1 MPVLSTS
8 RTFGARHA
16 DVSAPDTGVMF
27 RDEVEE
33 VWSTVVGAADDSSQD
48 PAAGVP
54 LLINSTQKPSRHFQV
69 GQTSNN
75 TGGEGQSQIVKDR
88 HSPLL
93 ILLTKALKNHKKYN
107 IFEWIILHESDT
119 HTVV

>member
-1 MPVLSTS
+1 
-8 RTFGARHA
+8 
-16 DVSAPDTGVMF
+16 MF

-93 ILLTKALKNHKKYN
+93 ILLTKALKTTKST
-107 IFEWIILHESDT
+107 IFLSGLSSMKVT
-119 HTVV
+119 HTQLFKNKISVFLSYDFYTRRLLF